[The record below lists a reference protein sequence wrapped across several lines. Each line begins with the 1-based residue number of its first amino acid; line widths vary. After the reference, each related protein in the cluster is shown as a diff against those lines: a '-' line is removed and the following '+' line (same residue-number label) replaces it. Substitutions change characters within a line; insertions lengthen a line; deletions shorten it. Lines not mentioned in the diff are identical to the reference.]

1 MIIYNVRILTMDSED
16 IDNGYVQID
25 DGKIV
30 AVGDMNNA
38 PKITNSDVN
47 GKNNVLLPDLLM
59 HIAI

>member
-38 PKITNSDVN
+38 PDNE
-47 GKNNVLLPDLLM
+47 
-59 HIAI
+59 